1 MSALPQPLARPAHD
15 EAARVTVVV
24 LTYNRA
30 DQVLDTL
37 GRLAALPDRIDIV
50 VVDNASSDDT
60 ATRVAQAFPFVELVV
75 APSNMGAAGR
85 NLGVEKVRTEYVAFC
100 DDDTWWGPGSL
111 SRAAD
116 ILDASP
122 RVAVL
127 SARVV
132 VGENG
137 DADETC
143 ERMRVSPLGANG
155 LPGPALVG
163 YMAGASVFRTSVYRT
178 MGGYEPRLF
187 IGGEESLL
195 ALDMLDHG
203 HALVYA
209 DELVLHHHPSPIR
222 DSALRRRLLAR
233 NAAWVAWLRLPLRE
247 AVQASMQ
254 AFAVMRREGTFWRD
268 AMQMLR
274 GLPWALS
281 HRRVVGRHVQVMRSI
296 VREDDRRHARQQA
309 SETTL
314 TRADATRAV

>member
-1 MSALPQPLARPAHD
+1 MSALPKASTSHAAQCD
-15 EAARVTVVV
+15 ARVSVVV

-30 DQVLDTL
+30 EQVLDTL
-37 GRLAALPDRIDIV
+37 ARLTALPDRVEII
-50 VVDNASSDDT
+50 VVDNASTDDT
-60 ATRVAQAFPFVELVV
+60 AERITQAFPFVELVV

-85 NLGVEKVRTEYVAFC
+85 NLGVDKVRTEYVAFC
-100 DDDTWWGPGSL
+100 DDDTWWGAGSL
-111 SRAAD
+111 TRAAE

-132 VGENG
+132 VGEDG

-143 ERMRVSPLGANG
+143 ERMRASPLGARG
-155 LPGPALVG
+155 LPGPSLVG
-163 YMAGASVFRTSVYRT
+163 YMAGASVFRTTVFKA

-247 AVQASMQ
+247 AIGSTVRALG
-254 AFAVMRREGTFWRD
+254 VMHRERTLLND
-268 AMQMLR
+268 AAQLLR
-274 GLPWALS
+274 GLPWALTR
-281 HRRVVGRHVQVMRSI
+281 RRVVGRHVQMMRAI
-296 VREDDRRHARQQA
+296 VRDDDRRRE
-309 SETTL
+309 S
-314 TRADATRAV
+314 R

>member
-1 MSALPQPLARPAHD
+1 MSALPQASTSHVAHGD
-15 EAARVTVVV
+15 ARVSVVV

-30 DQVLDTL
+30 EQVLDTL
-37 GRLAALPDRIDIV
+37 ARLAALPDRIEII
-50 VVDNASSDDT
+50 VVDNASTDDT
-60 ATRVAQAFPFVELVV
+60 AERVAQAFPSVELIV

-85 NLGVEKVRTEYVAFC
+85 NLGVDKVRTEYVAFC
-100 DDDTWWGPGSL
+100 DDDTWWGAGSL
-111 SRAAD
+111 TRAAE

-132 VGENG
+132 VGEDG

-143 ERMRVSPLGANG
+143 ERMRVSPLGARG
-155 LPGPALVG
+155 LPGPSLVG
-163 YMAGASVFRTSVYRT
+163 YMAGASVFRTTVFKA

-247 AVQASMQ
+247 AIDSTVRALG
-254 AFAVMRREGTFWRD
+254 VMHRERTLLSD
-268 AMQMLR
+268 ATQLLS
-274 GLPWALS
+274 GLPWALTQ
-281 HRRVVGRHVQVMRSI
+281 RRVVGRHVQMMRAI
-296 VREDDRRHARQQA
+296 VRDDDRRRE
-309 SETTL
+309 S
-314 TRADATRAV
+314 R

>member
-1 MSALPQPLARPAHD
+1 MSALAQPFTRPAHD
-15 EAARVTVVV
+15 DAARVSVVV
-24 LTYNRA
+24 LTFNRA

-37 GRLAALPDRIDIV
+37 ARLAALPDRIDIV

-60 ATRVAQAFPFVELVV
+60 AERIRQAFPFVELVI
-75 APSNMGAAGR
+75 APANMGAAGR
-85 NLGVEKVRTEYVAFC
+85 NLGVARVRTEYVAFC
-100 DDDTWWGPGSL
+100 DDDTWWDAGSL
-111 SRAAD
+111 TRAAD
-116 ILDASP
+116 ILDAAP

-132 VGENG
+132 VGERG
-137 DADETC
+137 EPDETC
-143 ERMRVSPLGANG
+143 ERMRASPLGASG
-155 LPGPALVG
+155 LPGPALIG
-163 YMAGASVFRTSVYRT
+163 YMAGASVFRTSVFRK

-247 AVQASMQ
+247 ALHATVQ
-254 AFAVMRREGTFWRD
+254 AFAVMRREGMLWRD
-268 AMQMLR
+268 AVEMLR
-274 GLPWALS
+274 GLPWALA
-281 HRRVVGRHVQVMRSI
+281 HRRIVSSHVRTMRSI
-296 VREDDRRHARQQA
+296 VREDDRRLAQIRRP
-309 SETTL
+309 SEQPTHNM
-314 TRADATRAV
+314 